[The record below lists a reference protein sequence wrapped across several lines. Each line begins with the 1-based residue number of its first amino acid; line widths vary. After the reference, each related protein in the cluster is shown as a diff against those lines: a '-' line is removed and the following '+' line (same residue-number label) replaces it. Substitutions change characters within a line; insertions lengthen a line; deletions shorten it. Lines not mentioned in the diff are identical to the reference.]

1 MSERQKYNFA
11 LLDQYCNE
19 NNVIL
24 FEDYSKIQLD
34 GTVLIRGNCVYE
46 NCDNVFEKK
55 YSNLIAAGGYCKNC
69 IKIISVNR
77 AKATFLEKYGSENI
91 LQFDFVKK
99 KSNPNKF
106 TFQKLKDYCIEN
118 NIDLCGDYSEC
129 HLTKKSCITAKCQS
143 IECNETVEKVFREIE
158 KRGIYCSN
166 CSNKIKQLRRTK
178 TCLEKY
184 GVDIASKTKEVQEKY
199 NKTCLE
205 KYGVKHSFQ
214 SENVKNKIKKTLL
227 ERYGVEN
234 PTKNEEIK
242 NKIQHTNLKKYGC
255 TNTLHS
261 ETIKEKVKLTML
273 EKYGVEN
280 ISQNNDIKNK
290 KIETCLK
297 NWGVQYP
304 SQNNII
310 QEKIKQTNIINLGAE
325 YPTQNKEVIN
335 KRKETNLQKFG
346 VECTFQNEN
355 VKKKIK
361 EINLQKLGVE
371 YPTQNKEVKNKVI
384 KTTLKNWGVEYPS
397 QNLNIKTKT
406 KDTNLLKYGVEC
418 PLQNEIIK
426 EKTKQTNLLK
436 YGVEHPIQNSE
447 IMEKHIKSSYSKKE
461 YVFPSGKV
469 ENIQGYENYALND
482 LIINENIDESDII
495 IGVKNVPEIWFYDK
509 NNEKHR
515 YYVDIYVPSQN
526 KCIEVKSLYTFNDN
540 KTVNLLKKEAAE
552 KMGYNFEFWIY
563 DNKGNKICYDKC
575 C

>member
-1 MSERQKYNFA
+1 MKERQKYDFA
-11 LLDQYCNE
+11 RLDQYCKD
-19 NNVIL
+19 NNVVL
-24 FEDYSKIQLD
+24 LEDYSGCDVTITSIIKGKCI
-34 GTVLIRGNCVYE
+34 YS
-46 NCDNVFEKK
+46 NCDESFEKK
-55 YSNLIAAGGYCKNC
+55 LQHLTKTGAYCKNC

-91 LQFDFVKK
+91 LQLDFVKK

-158 KRGIYCSN
+158 KRGIYCKN
-166 CSNKIKQLRRTK
+166 CSNKIKKDKTIN

-184 GVDIASKTKEVQEKY
+184 GVVSASKTKEVKEKY
-199 NKTCLE
+199 NKTCLQ
-205 KYGVKHSFQ
+205 KYGVEHSFQ
-214 SENVKNKIKKTLL
+214 SEITKNKIKKTMI
-227 ERYGVEN
+227 ERYGVEH

-242 NKIQHTNLKKYGC
+242 NKIQATNLKKYGC

-290 KIETCLK
+290 KIETCIK
-297 NWGVQYP
+297 NWGVQHP
-304 SQNNII
+304 SQNKVI
-310 QEKIKQTNIINLGAE
+310 QEKIKQTNIIN
-325 YPTQNKEVIN
+325 
-335 KRKETNLQKFG
+335 
-346 VECTFQNEN
+346 
-355 VKKKIK
+355 
-361 EINLQKLGVE
+361 LGVE
-371 YPTQNKEVKNKVI
+371 YPTQNKEVKNKRTETNLQKYGVNCTFQNENVKNKI
-384 KTTLKNWGVEYPS
+384 KETNLKKIGVEYPT
-397 QNLNIKTKT
+397 QNKEVQNKIKETNLQKLGVEYPAQNQDVKDKTKNT
-406 KDTNLLKYGVEC
+406 CLEKYGCEYVLQSEEFKNKSKQTCLEKYGVE
-418 PLQNEIIK
+418 
-426 EKTKQTNLLK
+426 
-436 YGVEHPIQNSE
+436 YPIQNSE

-461 YVFPSGKV
+461 YIFPSGKA
-469 ENIQGYENYALND
+469 ENVQGYENYALND
-482 LIINENIDESDII
+482 LILNENISESDII
-495 IGVKNVPEIWFYDK
+495 VGVKNVPEIWYNY
-509 NNEKHR
+509 NNEEHR

-563 DNKGNKICYDKC
+563 DNKGNRVN
-575 C
+575 

>member
-1 MSERQKYNFA
+1 MKERQKYDFA
-11 LLDQYCNE
+11 RLEQYCKE
-19 NNVIL
+19 NNVVL
-24 FEDYSKIQLD
+24 LEDYSNRFLTRSSIINAK
-34 GTVLIRGNCVYE
+34 CAYK
-46 NCDNVFEKK
+46 NCDNSFEK
-55 YSNLIAAGGYCKNC
+55 NLYNIINIGAYCKKC

-91 LQFDFVKK
+91 LQLDFVKK

-158 KRGIYCSN
+158 KRGIYCKN
-166 CSNKIKQLRRTK
+166 CSNKIKKDKTIN

-184 GVDIASKTKEVQEKY
+184 GVVSPSKTKEVKEKY
-199 NKTCLE
+199 NKTCLQ

-214 SENVKNKIKKTLL
+214 SENVKNKIKKTMLQ
-227 ERYGVEN
+227 RYGVEN

-242 NKIQHTNLKKYGC
+242 NKIQATNLKKYGC

-290 KIETCLK
+290 KIETCIK
-297 NWGVQYP
+297 NWGVQHP
-304 SQNNII
+304 SQNQVI
-310 QEKIKQTNIINLGAE
+310 QEKIKQTNIINLGVE
-325 YPTQNKEVIN
+325 YPTQNKEVKN

-355 VKKKIK
+355 VKNKIK
-361 EINLQKLGVE
+361 ETNLQKLGVE
-371 YPTQNKEVKNKVI
+371 YPTQNKEVKNKII
-384 KTTLKNWGVEYPS
+384 KTALENWGVEHPS
-397 QNLNIKTKT
+397 QNVNIKTKT

-418 PLQNEIIK
+418 PLQNELIK

-436 YGVEHPIQNSE
+436 YGVEYPIQNSE

-461 YVFPSGKV
+461 YIFPSGKV
-469 ENIQGYENYALND
+469 ENIQGYENYAIND

-495 IGVKNVPEIWFYDK
+495 IGVKNVPEVWYNY
-509 NNEKHR
+509 NNKEHR
-515 YYVDIYVPSQN
+515 YYVDIYIPSQN

-540 KTVNLLKKEAAE
+540 KIVNLLKKEAAE

-563 DNKGNKICYDKC
+563 DNKGNKTCYD
-575 C
+575 